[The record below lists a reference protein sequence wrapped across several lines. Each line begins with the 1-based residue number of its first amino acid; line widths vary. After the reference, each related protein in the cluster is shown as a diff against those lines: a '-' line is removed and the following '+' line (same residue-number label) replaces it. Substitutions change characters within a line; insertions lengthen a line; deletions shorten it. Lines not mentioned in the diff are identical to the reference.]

1 MDDKVAPLLHNN
13 EPVNDPAVNTELPQL
28 LVTDTVGAAGVVF
41 GAAVPEP
48 AVLIQPLTDWVTVYV
63 PAVDTVIDD
72 EVAVLL
78 HNREPVKPE
87 AVNRELSQLLVTVTV
102 GAAGIAFGA
111 AIPLAG
117 ELLQPL
123 TD

>member
-1 MDDKVAPLLHNN
+1 
-13 EPVNDPAVNTELPQL
+13 
-28 LVTDTVGAAGVVF
+28 
-41 GAAVPEP
+41 
-48 AVLIQPLTDWVTVYV
+48 VYV
-63 PAVDTVIDD
+63 PAVDMVIDD